1 MSKRDERVIKVIE
14 LLSDGAFHSGQCIGE
29 EIGVT
34 RTAISQYIKDIQALG
49 LDVFRVTGKGYRL
62 ARAIELL
69 HEKDIIQA
77 VNEHNQGSKLSAENI
92 EVARVVTSS
101 NDVLRTR
108 LREHGSLPAG
118 YTVVAEAQ
126 TAGRGRRGKVW
137 YSPFA
142 SNLYLSMYWPLEHG
156 MSAAM
161 GLSVAIGTAL
171 AETLTAIGIS
181 NVQLKWPND
190 VLVNGEKLAGILIE
204 LEGQAID
211 SGHAIIGVGI
221 NLRMPDWLEAPI
233 DQPWTDVEKQ
243 LNGPVRRNELVA
255 KLIAELRD
263 ALQSYAVEGLAPF
276 IERWNAFDRLQ
287 DREVRIQLGEKVIA
301 GYAQGIAED
310 GSLLVAVDGELE
322 RFHAGEVS
330 LRYES

>member
-14 LLSDGAFHSGQCIGE
+14 LLADGEFHSGQRIGE
-29 EIGVT
+29 KIGVT
-34 RTAISQYIKDIQALG
+34 RTAISQYIKDIQLLG

-62 ARAIELL
+62 ARAVELL
-69 HEKDIIQA
+69 DENEIRQA
-77 VNEHNQGSKLSAENI
+77 GSAQSANETSADNL

-101 NDVLRTR
+101 NDVLRAR
-108 LREHGSLPAG
+108 LREHRRLPAG

-171 AETLTAIGIS
+171 ADTLTAVGIDH
-181 NVQLKWPND
+181 VQLKWPND
-190 VLVNGEKLAGILIE
+190 VLVGGKKLAGILIE

-221 NLRMPDWLEAPI
+221 NLRMSDWLDAPI
-233 DQPWTDVEKQ
+233 DQPWTDVEQ
-243 LNGPVRRNELVA
+243 ELSGPVRRNALVA
-255 KLIAELRD
+255 KLVVKLRD
-263 ALQSYAVEGLAPF
+263 ALKVYATEGLEPF
-276 IERWNAFDRLQ
+276 IQQWNTFDRLQ

-310 GSLLVAVDGELE
+310 GSLLVAVDGQLE

-330 LRYES
+330 LRYEF

>member
-14 LLSDGAFHSGQCIGE
+14 LLSDGAFHSGQRIGE

-62 ARAIELL
+62 ANAIELL
-69 HEKDIIQA
+69 HEVDIIEA
-77 VNEHNQGSKLSAENI
+77 VREHSKDKTCGDDI

-108 LREHGSLPAG
+108 LRDHGSLSAG
-118 YTVVAEAQ
+118 YTLVAEAQ

-181 NVQLKWPND
+181 GVQLKWPND

-243 LNGPVRRNELVA
+243 LNGPVRRNALVA
-255 KLIAELRD
+255 KLIVELRE
-263 ALQSYAVEGLAPF
+263 ALKTYANDGLAPF
-276 IERWNAFDRLQ
+276 IPRWNAFDQLQ
-287 DREVRIQLGEKVIA
+287 DRQVRIQLGEKMIA
-301 GYAQGIAED
+301 
-310 GSLLVAVDGELE
+310 VTRKV
-322 RFHAGEVS
+322 
-330 LRYES
+330 LRKTVLYWCR